1 MGIKNAEFD
10 AELASV
16 EKLLNTT
23 HAKKV
28 INKKWQAKWSFDIYY
43 SVQTFSAYNF
53 FGWFFCTFSSG
64 FEPGLN
70 FAFYHNHIELLKK

>member
-28 INKKWQAKWSFDIYY
+28 INKK
-43 SVQTFSAYNF
+43 
-53 FGWFFCTFSSG
+53 
-64 FEPGLN
+64 
-70 FAFYHNHIELLKK
+70 